1 MNEKSK
7 KILLEAKR
15 KLYSAQN
22 YLLSSDRSEKTIQR
36 VYDLIN
42 NAYFE
47 IGSALKIKNE
57 EE

>member
-1 MNEKSK
+1 MNEESK

-42 NAYFE
+42 QAYWQ
-47 IGSALKIKNE
+47 IGSALQIKE
-57 EE
+57 